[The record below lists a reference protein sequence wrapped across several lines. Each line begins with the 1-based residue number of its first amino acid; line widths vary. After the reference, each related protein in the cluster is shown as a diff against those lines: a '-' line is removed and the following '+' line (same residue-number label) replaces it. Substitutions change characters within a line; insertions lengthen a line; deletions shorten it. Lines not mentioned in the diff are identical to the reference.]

1 MRLSGTTVTASDAH
15 PILNNQPGLFFTADG
30 RVDWVDVGKGICIF
44 LVVMMH
50 STLGVQA
57 AAGDTSW
64 MGLVVEWA
72 QPFRIPAFF
81 LIAGLFLVKT
91 IDAPWQRYLDRKVVH
106 FAYFYLL
113 WLVIQCSIKCGILDG
128 NLDQVL
134 PNMLEALYQ
143 PYGTLWFIYMLP
155 IFFLVTRMT
164 RAIPIWAMLVVGAL
178 LESAPIS
185 TGLLIIDEFAA
196 RFVYFYAGY
205 ALARYAFAFADKVST
220 RPTLSLAGLLVWAAF
235 AAAMAFNTV
244 TVSGQSY
251 ALAQL
256 PVVSLATGALGAFAI
271 IAAAVLLGRSFVG
284 PAIRYLGS
292 HSIII
297 YLAFFLPMAI
307 TREVGLR
314 LGVFPDTGTL
324 ALVTTLVAVATPL
337 AGYWIIQKIG
347 FGRFLFERP
356 NWASL
361 DRAVRGNESAGKVSI
376 APAE

>member
-1 MRLSGTTVTASDAH
+1 MRLSGTTVTARDAH
-15 PILNNQPGLFFTADG
+15 PIPNKQPGLFFAADG

-57 AAGDTSW
+57 AAGEASW
-64 MGLVVEWA
+64 MGLIVEWA

-113 WLVIQCSIKCGILDG
+113 WLVIQCSIKCGLLDG
-128 NLDQVL
+128 NFDQVL

-155 IFFLVTRMT
+155 IFFLVTRLT
-164 RAIPIWAMLVVGAL
+164 RAVPLWAMLALGAA
-178 LESAPIS
+178 LEIAPIG
-185 TGLLIIDEFAA
+185 TGFMVIDEFAA

-205 ALARYAFAFADKVST
+205 ALAKYAFAFADKVSA
-220 RPTLSLAGLLVWAAF
+220 RPMLGVAGLLVWAAF
-235 AAAMAFNTV
+235 AAAIAFNQV
-244 TVSGQSY
+244 NVWGEAY
-251 ALAQL
+251 ALAHL
-256 PVVSLATGALGAFAI
+256 PLVSLAAGGLGALAI
-271 IAAAVLLGRSFVG
+271 VAAAVLLARSFAG
-284 PAIRYLGS
+284 PVIRYLGS
-292 HSIII
+292 HSIVT

-324 ALVTTLVAVATPL
+324 ALVTTLVAVAGPL
-337 AGYWIIQKIG
+337 IGYWIIKKVG

-356 NWASL
+356 SWASL
-361 DRAVRGNESAGKVSI
+361 ERSSKRERVQI